1 MAEEEEYNLEHESEE
16 RVSRSTIDV
25 EGFCHEHIV
34 CKRCNN
40 VCVDPVVLKCLH
52 TYCLKCLPKG
62 QNDNEEEEE
71 QDGEGEGGEG
81 EGEEGEGGGEEGE
94 EGEGGVRVVEVVL
107 EEDDGQA
114 DSGEGQ
120 AQQRQGISR
129 NDEEAEIQSDDD
141 HDDKDYVDVRKKE
154 ASVQEESCVPHI
166 VYGNE
171 NLSCP
176 HDCDVGVQIGDD
188 IQQLV
193 NRPLSNII
201 QAAKLK
207 EKLLQGEIQCKS
219 CEKDVARWIC
229 NDPKCSNKPLCEF
242 CYQAHIRLVETCNHE
257 VVEIDP
263 EKDWWRIVHRHTW
276 YCSEHPEHLV
286 DMYCATDDE
295 VMCLRCCVKDHHKN
309 ECNVS
314 DVENL
319 YDYTV
324 AATIDGIEKVEELND
339 VFKAA
344 IRMGESVKSSLDA
357 KCKNVIEALED
368 DYQRIIQQLT
378 NERDQAIIVTQ
389 LICDLKKEEID
400 DHQKTLKRVTE
411 TLEESLSFVKDY
423 AEIASKTEFMFLKT
437 QLNQRLDDLHE
448 RYSKFDLSP
457 ADDDKVSYRSSNET
471 LPPIMLGEVFST
483 PCVKKFV
490 VKEQVEKLDANI
502 VITVE
507 CRDIA
512 DGHVSLRVL
521 PELRA
526 VVTKPGGSVSDG
538 LACEVKCDRSNGRY
552 AIVVPPS
559 RDRKV
564 VHIYHPRPYPHNQY
578 YIKGGPISLDDSKN
592 VVAPTRLLIN
602 L

>member
-129 NDEEAEIQSDDD
+129 DDEEAEIQSHHSDDD
-141 HDDKDYVDVRKKE
+141 DDVRKKE
-154 ASVQEESCVPHI
+154 ASVSEEEEEESCVPHI

-176 HDCDVGVQIGDD
+176 HDCARDAGVQ
-188 IQQLV
+188 V
-193 NRPLSNII
+193 NQPLSNII

-207 EKLLQGEIQCKS
+207 EKLPQGEIK
-219 CEKDVARWIC
+219 CENCEINTAYWIC
-229 NDPKCSNKPLCEF
+229 NDPKCGNMPLCER
-242 CYQAHIRLVETCNHE
+242 CYEQHGIDKRSKHHQ
-257 VVEIDP
+257 VVKIDP
-263 EKDWWRIVHRHTW
+263 EKDCWRILNRHTW
-276 YCSEHPEHLV
+276 YCSKHPDYLV
-286 DMYCATDDE
+286 DMYCPHHDK
-295 VMCLRCCVKDHHKN
+295 VICHKCCTIDHHSSKCKVKDVD
-309 ECNVS
+309 EF
-314 DVENL
+314 
-319 YDYTV
+319 YTNTFDERLERV
-324 AATIDGIEKVEELND
+324 RNVEELND
-339 VFKAA
+339 RFKAA
-344 IRMGESVKSSLDA
+344 LHIGETIKRSLDTKRDNA
-357 KCKNVIEALED
+357 IKVVND
-368 DYQRIIQQLT
+368 RYQHLIDQLT
-378 NERDQAIIVTQ
+378 NERDEAIAKANS
-389 LICDLKKEEID
+389 ICDLKKKEID
-400 DHQKTLKRVTE
+400 DHQETLKRVTE

-457 ADDDKVSYRSSNET
+457 ADDDEVSYRSSNET

-538 LACEVKCDRSNGRY
+538 RACEVKCDRSNGRY

-578 YIKGGPISLDDSKN
+578 YIKGGPINLGDSKN